1 MSGQFRKNNPP
12 KPIAIAIMAQMR
24 IAIPKASQAHPAKP
38 VNLKHA
44 LKNAANSS
52 PAAKAAFKRAAPA
65 VKAARPHLKALT
77 QPGKGLMSQLRH
89 GASAM
94 HSLREV
100 TREMAKEQ
108 PSPLSS
114 AKSAFKAAVASSPAA
129 AAVLKSASPA
139 AARAQKHVDA
149 LSSMQASPKP
159 SLLSSLGHG
168 IQAMRALRQA
178 TKEMRATPGFA
189 PIATGGDASHSTH
202 TLEKAQSTPTNAID
216 HHDLIAPLRQQL
228 RAAHTGHADAQ
239 GSTSPHASSNAS
251 GQFAL
256 MLIARRD
263 SSALSAFKKKT

>member
-1 MSGQFRKNNPP
+1 MSDHS
-12 KPIAIAIMAQMR
+12 IAIVIAAQMR
-24 IAIPKASQAHPAKP
+24 VSMPKASQAHPAKP
-38 VNLKHA
+38 VNVKHA

-65 VKAARPHLKALT
+65 VKAATPHLKALT

-94 HSLREV
+94 HSLRKV
-100 TREMAKEQ
+100 TREMAKAQ
-108 PSPLSS
+108 PSPSS
-114 AKSAFKAAVASSPAA
+114 PAKSTPVTSPAA
-129 AAVLKSASPA
+129 AAALKSGSPA
-139 AARAQKHVDA
+139 AAKAQKHIDA

-178 TKEMRATPGFA
+178 TKETRGASGFA
-189 PIATGGDASHSTH
+189 PIATGGDAAHSMQ
-202 TLEKAQSTPTNAID
+202 TLEKTQSTPAHSTSAKAID
-216 HHDLIAPLRQQL
+216 HHDLIAQLRQQL
-228 RAAHTGHADAQ
+228 IAAHSGHADAK
-239 GSTSPHASSNAS
+239 GSASPHASMNAS

-263 SSALSAFKKKT
+263 SSALSAFKKKA